1 MKIGVLGSGMVGQ
14 AIASKLAERGQQVMI
29 SSRNP
34 EKVKDFAAR
43 VPGVQMGSFSQA
55 AAYGEVLFNALKGE
69 ATLEVLS
76 SVDAGSLQ
84 GKTLIDISNP
94 LDFSRGMPPSLYVC
108 NTDSLGEQIQAAF
121 PQMKVIKTLNT
132 LNANL
137 MVNPGSLAGG
147 DHTLFMSGNDDQA
160 KEQVRHL
167 FGEWFG
173 WRDIIDVG
181 DITTARGTEALLAL
195 WVRLFMKFGSPNF
208 QFKVVR

>member
-14 AIASKLAERGQQVMI
+14 AIASKLVERGQQVMI
-29 SSRNP
+29 SSRNL
-34 EKVKDFAAR
+34 EKVKDFTAR

-55 AAYGEVLFNALKGE
+55 AAHGEVLFNALKGE

-84 GKTLIDISNP
+84 GKILIDISNP

-121 PQMKVIKTLNT
+121 PQLKVIKTLNT

-147 DHTLFMSGNDDQA
+147 DHTLFMSGNDEQA
-160 KEQVRHL
+160 KEQVRRL

>member
-1 MKIGVLGSGMVGQ
+1 
-14 AIASKLAERGQQVMI
+14 
-29 SSRNP
+29 
-34 EKVKDFAAR
+34 
-43 VPGVQMGSFSQA
+43 MGSFSQA

-181 DITTARGTEALLAL
+181 DITPARGTEALLAL

>member
-14 AIASKLAERGQQVMI
+14 AIASKLVERGQQVMI

>member
-14 AIASKLAERGQQVMI
+14 AIASKLVERGQQVMI

-160 KEQVRHL
+160 KEQVRRL